1 MSALRRTVAG
11 LTARLL
17 AAGAPAWA
25 PAAPA
30 AAAAAAAPA
39 AALPSLLA
47 ARRSLISVEV
57 QNGRVDRALR
67 TLKKRVIEE
76 GFVREW
82 QAGAT
87 HTKPSAQR
95 KLDAAETEK
104 RLQRRA
110 FKRKMRWIMT
120 RQQRGF

>member
-11 LTARLL
+11 LAARLL

-25 PAAPA
+25 PAVA
-30 AAAAAAAPA
+30 AAATP

-82 QAGAT
+82 QAGKT